1 MRTFSILC
9 SIVLAIYIA
18 LETARSPGK
27 YRELKA
33 SVDGGDQGA
42 RRSFYV
48 EILWFE
54 WISAALAFAAAGF
67 SRTAFR
73 PDGLGLAESSF
84 GQAFAGLWTHI
95 DGGFAYGMGIGAVIM
110 LALMPFL
117 LRILRNRSDKTVAV
131 PTSRF
136 LPDFSYLLPVTPRE
150 RWLFAF
156 VAISAGICE
165 ELVFRGW
172 LLNALHSLHAENWT
186 LVALAA
192 AIFGAAHFYQ
202 GVAGVIVTLVLGLI
216 FCGLYVASGTLL
228 VPIALH
234 AILDLRWA
242 IAPAAK

>member
-9 SIVLAIYIA
+9 SVVLAIYVVF
-18 LETARSPGK
+18 ETARSPRR

-33 SVDGGDQGA
+33 AVDSGALGA
-42 RRSFYV
+42 RRSFYA

-67 SRTAFR
+67 SFTPFR
-73 PDGLGLAESSF
+73 PDGLGLVESSF

-95 DGGFAYGMGIGAVIM
+95 DRGFAYGIGIGALIM
-110 LALMPFL
+110 LVLMPL
-117 LRILRNRSDKTVAV
+117 LLHMLRRGAKKPEPA
-131 PTSRF
+131 PTSRL
-136 LPDFSYLLPVTPRE
+136 LPDFSYLLPVTARE
-150 RWLFAF
+150 RWLFAL
-156 VAISAGICE
+156 VAVSAGICE

-172 LLNALHSLHAENWT
+172 LLNALHSIHAESWT

-202 GVAGVIVTLVLGLI
+202 GVAGVIMTLVLGLI
-216 FCGLYVASGTLL
+216 FCGLYVALGSLL
-228 VPIALH
+228 VPIVLH
-234 AILDLRWA
+234 AIIDLRWA